1 MLRISKRSEMKKT
14 HQGLVRI
21 AAIVA
26 SLVAMSGWIMVIG
39 HNPLMVYK
47 AMLEG
52 CFGSS
57 YRILETLKFTIPLS
71 LAALG
76 IMVAFKMKFW
86 NIGGEG
92 QILMGAFAATYFAL
106 NYSELP
112 KPLLLILMAVS
123 AMVMGGLWSLIPAI
137 FKVSFGTNETVFTLM
152 LNYIALKYVIYLQYG
167 PWKDPKA
174 FGFPKIASFTD
185 NAILPK
191 LFDLHIGWILLVIV
205 TICIYLMFHYTKL
218 GFEVAVI
225 GESEKTARYAG
236 MTVRRV
242 IMKAVF
248 LSGGICGLVGMIQA
262 SAVSNTL
269 TFEIS
274 AGIGYDAII
283 VAWLSNMNPLMVP
296 LVGFLFAILS
306 QGASFIQTAFQIPQ
320 SAAEIIQGM
329 ILIFALSAEFFIKYK
344 LSFFDQKTKEEK
356 KPKEKIVAKGGQ
368 HA

>member
-1 MLRISKRSEMKKT
+1 MKKL
-14 HQGLVRI
+14 HQGLIRI
-21 AAIVA
+21 AAILV
-26 SLVAMSGWIMVIG
+26 SLIAMSGWIVAIG
-39 HNPLMVYK
+39 HNPVMVYK

-52 CFGSS
+52 CFGST
-57 YRILETLKFTIPLS
+57 YRILETIKYTIPLGLS
-71 LAALG
+71 ALG
-76 IMVAFKMKFW
+76 IMMAFKMKFW

-106 NYSELP
+106 NFSDVS
-112 KPLLLILMAVS
+112 KPVLLLLMAIS
-123 AMVMGGLWSLIPAI
+123 AMIMGGLWSLIPAI

-152 LNYIALKYVIYLQYG
+152 LNYIALKYIVFLQYG

-174 FGFPKIASFTD
+174 FGFPKIPNFTD

-191 LFDLHIGWILLVIV
+191 LFGLHIGWLVLIVV
-205 TICIYLMFHYTKL
+205 TILVYIIFHYTKI

-225 GESEKTARYAG
+225 GESENTARYAG

-242 IMKAVF
+242 VMKAVF
-248 LSGGICGLVGMIQA
+248 LSGAICGLVGMIQA

-269 TFEIS
+269 TFELS

-296 LVGFLFAILS
+296 VVGFLFAILS

-329 ILIFALSAEFFIKYK
+329 ILIFALSAEFFIRFK
-344 LSFFDQKTKEEK
+344 LSLVEK
-356 KPKEKIVAKGGQ
+356 NSKGGQ

>member
-14 HQGLVRI
+14 HQILIRI
-21 AAIVA
+21 ASILV
-26 SLVAMSGWIMVIG
+26 SLVAMSGFIMVIG
-39 HNPLMVYK
+39 HNPIMVYK

-52 CFGSS
+52 CFGSK
-57 YRILETLKFTIPLS
+57 YRVFETLRYTIPLS

-76 IMVAFKMKFW
+76 ILMAFKMKFW

-106 NYSELP
+106 NFSDLP
-112 KPLLLILMAVS
+112 KPALLLLMGVGAI
-123 AMVMGGLWSLIPAI
+123 AMGGLWALIPAI

-152 LNYIALKYVIYLQYG
+152 LNYIALKYIVYLQYG
-167 PWKDPKA
+167 PWKDPNA
-174 FGFPKIASFTD
+174 FGFPKIPNFTE

-191 LFDLHIGWILLVIV
+191 VFGLHMGWLLLIIAMLLVYVI
-205 TICIYLMFHYTKL
+205 FHYTKL

-236 MTVRRV
+236 MTVKRV

-248 LSGGICGLVGMIQA
+248 LSGGLCGLVGMIQA

-269 TFEIS
+269 TFELS
-274 AGIGYDAII
+274 SGIGYDAII
-283 VAWLSNMNPLMVP
+283 VAWLSNMNPMMVP
-296 LVGFLFAILS
+296 VVGFLFAILS

-329 ILIFALSAEFFIKYK
+329 ILIFALSGEFFINYK
-344 LSFFDQKTKEEK
+344 LSFASPRE
-356 KPKEKIVAKGGQ
+356 KGGQ

>member
-1 MLRISKRSEMKKT
+1 MKKL
-14 HQGLVRI
+14 HQGLIRI
-21 AAIVA
+21 AAILV
-26 SLVAMSGWIMVIG
+26 SLIAMSGWIVAIG
-39 HNPLMVYK
+39 HNPVMVYK

-52 CFGSS
+52 CFGST
-57 YRILETLKFTIPLS
+57 YRILETIKYTIPLGLS
-71 LAALG
+71 ALG
-76 IMVAFKMKFW
+76 IMMAFKMKFW

-106 NYSELP
+106 NFSDVS
-112 KPLLLILMAVS
+112 KPVLLLLMAIS
-123 AMVMGGLWSLIPAI
+123 AMIMGGLWSLIPAI

-152 LNYIALKYVIYLQYG
+152 LNYIALKYIVFLQYG

-174 FGFPKIASFTD
+174 FGFPKIPNFTD

-191 LFDLHIGWILLVIV
+191 LFGLHIGWLVLIVV
-205 TICIYLMFHYTKL
+205 TILVYIIFHYTKI

-225 GESEKTARYAG
+225 GESENTARYAG

-242 IMKAVF
+242 VMKAVF
-248 LSGGICGLVGMIQA
+248 LSGAICGLVGMIQA

-269 TFEIS
+269 TFELS

-296 LVGFLFAILS
+296 VVGFLFAILS

-329 ILIFALSAEFFIKYK
+329 ILIFALSAEFFIRYK
-344 LSFFDQKTKEEK
+344 LSLVEK
-356 KPKEKIVAKGGQ
+356 NSKGGQ

>member
-1 MLRISKRSEMKKT
+1 MFRISKRSEMKKL
-14 HQGLVRI
+14 HQGIIRV
-21 AAIVA
+21 AAILV
-26 SLVAMSGWIMVIG
+26 SLIAMSGWIMAIG
-39 HNPLMVYK
+39 HNPVMVYK
-47 AMLEG
+47 AMLDG

-57 YRILETLKFTIPLS
+57 YRILETIKYSIPLS

-76 IMVAFKMKFW
+76 VMMAFKMKFW

-106 NYSELP
+106 NFSDMS
-112 KPLLLILMAVS
+112 KPMLLLLMAVS
-123 AMVMGGLWSLIPAI
+123 AMIMGGLWALIPAV

-152 LNYIALKYVIYLQYG
+152 LNYIALKYIIYLQYG

-174 FGFPKIASFTD
+174 FGFPKIPNFTD

-191 LFDLHIGWILLVIV
+191 LFGLHIGWIILIVATLVVYI
-205 TICIYLMFHYTKL
+205 IFHYTKI

-225 GESEKTARYAG
+225 GESENTARYAG

-248 LSGGICGLVGMIQA
+248 LSGAFCGLVGMIQA

-269 TFEIS
+269 TAELS
-274 AGIGYDAII
+274 SGIGYDAII

-296 LVGFLFAILS
+296 VVGFLFAILS

-329 ILIFALSAEFFIKYK
+329 ILIFALSADFFIKYK
-344 LSFFDQKTKEEK
+344 LSLVDRNT
-356 KPKEKIVAKGGQ
+356 KGGQ